1 MLLNETFYACIA
13 HPGIVSIAT
22 ASADGKPHIANT
34 WNKYLIVTE
43 EEQILIPCFG
53 FHTTEENALHQPHME
68 LSLGS
73 DQIQGKLGMGTGFLL
88 TGTGKFLSEGALYAQ
103 MRAKC
108 DWIKRVLVFSPESC
122 RQTV

>member
-1 MLLNETFYACIA
+1 MRLHAPFA
-13 HPGIVSIAT
+13 HYILIGDKVNRRFILSGIY
-22 ASADGKPHIANT
+22 D
-34 WNKYLIVTE
+34 LIVTE

-53 FHTTEENALHQPHME
+53 FHTTEKNALHQPHME

-73 DQIQGKLGMGTGFLL
+73 DQVQGKLGMGTGFLL

-103 MRAKC
+103 MRTKC

>member
-43 EEQILIPCFG
+43 GEQILIPCFG
-53 FHTTEENALHQPHME
+53 FHTTEENALHQPYME

-73 DQIQGKLGMGTGFLL
+73 DQVQGKLGMGTGFLL

-103 MRAKC
+103 MRTKC